1 MNRLSLTTL
10 SHTLS
15 SEKLLKA
22 PPKLTNNTAKSFE
35 VRYWISPRILPM
47 LLFLAMHLDLCEK

>member
-1 MNRLSLTTL
+1 MNHLSLTTL

-22 PPKLTNNTAKSFE
+22 PPKLTNNTKSFE
-35 VRYWISPRILPM
+35 VRYWISPRTLPM